1 MERGLSPIGRVTFC
15 KLRQRNT
22 PILETMRKITFDIET
37 KNTFQDVGSNDPTNL
52 DISLLCTHDSETNEY
67 DTFMHDDLDR
77 LWPLLEKADMLIGYN
92 SDHFDIPILNKYYNG
107 DLTKIKSLDILK
119 EIKNSTGRRFKLDS
133 IAEATLGTNK
143 SGNGLD
149 AIKWWNSGEIEKIK
163 KYCLDDVR
171 ITKEIYEYAMKNK
184 KLKYKDRITQ
194 KILDIELNTDN
205 WEKEKDSGITNSL
218 F

>member
-1 MERGLSPIGRVTFC
+1 
-15 KLRQRNT
+15 
-22 PILETMRKITFDIET
+22 MRKITFDIET
-37 KNTFQDVGSNDPTNL
+37 RNTFEDVGSNDAVDL
-52 DISLLCTHDSETNEY
+52 DISLLCTHDSKTGEY

-92 SDHFDIPILNKYYNG
+92 SDHFDIPLLNKYYHG

-133 IAEATLGTNK
+133 VAEATLGTNK
-143 SGNGLD
+143 SGDGLD
-149 AIKWWNSGEIEKIK
+149 AIKWWNSGEIDKIK

-171 ITKEIYEYAMKNK
+171 ITKEVYDYARENGI
-184 KLKYKDRITQ
+184 LKYKDKITHEV
-194 KILDIELNTDN
+194 KEIKLDTSK
-205 WEKEKDSGITNSL
+205 WEDKEEEENGMVQSL